1 MADHLNLNEEQQ
13 MLLETIDEF
22 TKGEVRPGAGE
33 RDLERTFPE
42 DVWEG
47 LAELGLMGVAY
58 PEEVGGVGL
67 GWLTHALVVESLARG
82 CAATAMTFVAHA
94 NLAMGA
100 IATAGSDEQKERWM
114 EELCSGE
121 TLGALALGAGEVL
134 AGPAAE
140 GVTASK
146 SGDGWVL
153 QGTAATV
160 VNGSRAALLVVHANV
175 EGGGSGLFVVRGDA
189 VGLGRGASHHTSG
202 LRAADYADVTFEGV
216 AVPAADTLPG
226 DADAIVRGVLDAS
239 RVSLAAI
246 AVGIARDAFD
256 RTIDYSKERQ
266 MFGRRLA
273 DFDGTLEKFS
283 TMASAT
289 ESARRLLY
297 AAATAQDGG
306 DGYASIA
313 TMAQLHAARVAH
325 DVAYEA
331 VQIFGGYGYCHEYAV
346 ERLQRDAK
354 MVEIGVDET
363 AFARRA
369 LARELAAI

>member
-13 MLLETIDEF
+13 MLLETIDQF
-22 TKGEVRPGAGE
+22 TKDEVRPGAGE
-33 RDLERTFPE
+33 RDLERAFPE
-42 DVWEG
+42 GAWEG

-58 PEEVGGVGL
+58 SEDVGGVGL

-100 IATAGSDEQKERWM
+100 IVRAGSDEQKARWM
-114 EELCSGE
+114 EELCTGE
-121 TLGALALGAGEVL
+121 TLGALALGAAEVL
-134 AGPAAE
+134 AGPAAG

-146 SGDGWVL
+146 SGEGWL
-153 QGTAATV
+153 LHGTATTV
-160 VNGSRAALLVVHANV
+160 VNGSRAGLIVVHANV
-175 EGGGSGLFVVRGDA
+175 DGGGTGLFVVPGDA
-189 VGLGRGASHHTSG
+189 VSLERGAPHHTSG
-202 LRAADYADVTFEGV
+202 LRAADYSDLTFEGV
-216 AVPAADTLPG
+216 AVRPDDALDG
-226 DADAIVRGVLDAS
+226 DADAIVREVLDAS
-239 RVSLAAI
+239 RVSFAAI
-246 AVGIARDAFD
+246 AVGIARDALD
-256 RTIDYSKERQ
+256 RSYDYSKERQ

-289 ESARRLLY
+289 EAARRLLY
-297 AAATAQDGG
+297 AAATAQDAG

-313 TMAQLHAARVAH
+313 TMAQLQAARVAH

-354 MVEIGVDET
+354 MIEIGIDET

-369 LARELAAI
+369 LAKALAAI